1 MTDFLECNRCGLEVR
16 RKRLA
21 QVYCSKQCRDSA
33 AKVRQRSADT
43 SRPLPRERRSADM
56 ASNLATTASR
66 DQAEMSPGVTLLVP
80 DTYVSLADCLT
91 TGALRG
97 DDYPLEYYEDGYP
110 KLPAC
115 LDRRRK
121 LVLAEA
127 A

>member
-66 DQAEMSPGVTLLVP
+66 DPAEMTLGATSQVP
-80 DTYVSLADCLT
+80 DTYVSP
-91 TGALRG
+91 G